1 MRIAINADKPTR
13 TAFFLSFVPSILFAL
28 FLIVPAIPT
37 GSAGLARE
45 SVSDHHPA
53 AQAAIVSETSAAGP
67 NGWRQSVSWPLIR
80 EGFGMAYDSESDLIV
95 VYGGHLGLTP
105 SQDTWIYSPGTGNWT
120 KIECSPAP
128 PPLEDLVMAY
138 DSSSDRTILFGGA
151 AASNWTMFSSE
162 TWAFDANSMQWAKM
176 HPSVAPSGRMN
187 SAAAYDS
194 TDDKIIVFGGYT
206 LSSFTNETWA
216 YDYDT
221 DGWVNLEPA
230 NSPSPRAGAR
240 MAYDSGS
247 DLTVMYGG
255 SVKDSGLTNETWA
268 YDYGTNAW
276 TKMRMP
282 GPYATGPTPVV
293 ESAMAYDP
301 SSDLVVMQG
310 GGYQGG
316 FHSSEV
322 WTYDVDSDTWYYG
335 LVWSGPGPFV
345 YHSGKSGH
353 CMVYDSALGKM
364 MMYGGF
370 TYWPS
375 SDELWSYEV
384 EPNIW
389 TLLGPKYA
397 PTPRE
402 MHAMVYDSGSSK
414 TVLFGGFNNAG
425 TDLNDTW
432 AYDSALDDW
441 TLVETNIAPPARHW
455 PAMAYDAESDIT
467 VMFGGYAYFGID
479 PINWTSIFGPDPD
492 TWVLDLDTKEW
503 TNMNP
508 VTSPM
513 PSVSA
518 AMTYDSSADRVLLL
532 SEGETWAY
540 DFNSDSWQNRT
551 NGAHP
556 PAGAE
561 YSIPHYSMAFDPVSN
576 KTVAFGGRDFSHGN
590 ETWIYDYGNNT
601 WRNVT
606 GEGSPPRG
614 GGHAMV
620 AIPQNG
626 TVILFVVNETWE
638 FDVGAEM
645 WTRMTDGP
653 APPSRSYPAMAYDL
667 GTESVILFGGSGTVG
682 VLHDTWLYATTGGG
696 GAPEIPELTTS
707 AVVVAATAAMIV
719 GLMALRSRRK
729 KTP

>member
-247 DLTVMYGG
+247 DLTVMYG
-255 SVKDSGLTNETWA
+255 
-268 YDYGTNAW
+268 
-276 TKMRMP
+276 
-282 GPYATGPTPVV
+282 
-293 ESAMAYDP
+293 
-301 SSDLVVMQG
+301 
-310 GGYQGG
+310 
-316 FHSSEV
+316 
-322 WTYDVDSDTWYYG
+322 
-335 LVWSGPGPFV
+335 
-345 YHSGKSGH
+345 
-353 CMVYDSALGKM
+353 
-364 MMYGGF
+364 
-370 TYWPS
+370 
-375 SDELWSYEV
+375 
-384 EPNIW
+384 
-389 TLLGPKYA
+389 
-397 PTPRE
+397 
-402 MHAMVYDSGSSK
+402 
-414 TVLFGGFNNAG
+414 
-425 TDLNDTW
+425 
-432 AYDSALDDW
+432 
-441 TLVETNIAPPARHW
+441 
-455 PAMAYDAESDIT
+455 
-467 VMFGGYAYFGID
+467 
-479 PINWTSIFGPDPD
+479 
-492 TWVLDLDTKEW
+492 
-503 TNMNP
+503 
-508 VTSPM
+508 
-513 PSVSA
+513 
-518 AMTYDSSADRVLLL
+518 DR
-532 SEGETWAY
+532 
-540 DFNSDSWQNRT
+540 
-551 NGAHP
+551 
-556 PAGAE
+556 
-561 YSIPHYSMAFDPVSN
+561 
-576 KTVAFGGRDFSHGN
+576 
-590 ETWIYDYGNNT
+590 
-601 WRNVT
+601 
-606 GEGSPPRG
+606 
-614 GGHAMV
+614 
-620 AIPQNG
+620 
-626 TVILFVVNETWE
+626 
-638 FDVGAEM
+638 
-645 WTRMTDGP
+645 
-653 APPSRSYPAMAYDL
+653 
-667 GTESVILFGGSGTVG
+667 
-682 VLHDTWLYATTGGG
+682 
-696 GAPEIPELTTS
+696 
-707 AVVVAATAAMIV
+707 
-719 GLMALRSRRK
+719 
-729 KTP
+729 